1 MSRPRTSAIASSCLI
16 ANQPLGAEPRRGSDC
31 PLMSQHRMPSD
42 TLENRTPAFV
52 YNPRL
57 TTLSDRSWESLRT
70 RAEIAKAISALPPGK
85 RARAVEEGAR
95 RAKVSKATLYRDL
108 AKFNGTVGD
117 LIGLK
122 PGCPAGSTKLL
133 AEVREIV
140 RRHLEDSYLRKER
153 RSLQSV
159 VRKIREECA
168 ARALPAPAY
177 STVARAVTRLDQIM
191 VARRRGEDSKARSMI
206 LAPGSYDI
214 TTPMSVWQIDHT
226 KLDVIIVSEVNRIPI
241 GRAWVT
247 FIIDV
252 ASRMIAGFYLTLE
265 SPSRHTVAKALINAV
280 MPKEK
285 YLRSL
290 NVVGVWPIFGLP
302 RALHSDN
309 AAEFRPDGVYGRACE
324 NHFIKVILRQ
334 VGKPHHGGHIERLI
348 GSMMGRAKL
357 LPGATKSNPKERGS
371 YNSVKQARMSFRDV
385 ERWLA
390 EQVIDYHSARHS
402 TLGRPPLV
410 EWRELCRQQRIVCE
424 PPAHPDAFYRDFLPE
439 VSVKIGRRGFHWK
452 TLNYCGP
459 VVQQLVRS
467 GERSVTFKYDPSD
480 LSQVFVRLGEA
491 YHAVGLNYPGSPQI
505 TLWEVQCELAR
516 RRECKAGPSTSA
528 LTVAGI
534 LNARVEELDQPSRER
549 QSERLKLAGIS
560 LGKVASSSKAGAWG
574 EFFSSGG
581 RHD

>member
-1 MSRPRTSAIASSCLI
+1 
-16 ANQPLGAEPRRGSDC
+16 
-31 PLMSQHRMPSD
+31 MSQQQAPRDSLDSSH
-42 TLENRTPAFV
+42 PAFV

-57 TTLSDRSWESLRT
+57 ATLPDHSWESLRT
-70 RAEIAKAISALPPGK
+70 RAEIAKAISALPPSK

-108 AKFNGTVGD
+108 AKFKGTVGD
-117 LIGLK
+117 LIGLR
-122 PGCPAGSTKLL
+122 PGCAVGSTRLL
-133 AEVREIV
+133 AEVREII
-140 RRHLEDSYLRKER
+140 RRHLEESFLRKER

-159 VRKIREECA
+159 VKKIREECDS
-168 ARALPAPAY
+168 RALPPPSY
-177 STVARAVTRLDQIM
+177 STVARTVARLDQIM
-191 VARRRGEDSKARSMI
+191 VARRRGDEAKARSMV

-214 TTPMSVWQIDHT
+214 STPMDVWQIDHT
-226 KLDVIIVSEVNRIPI
+226 LLDVIIVSEVNRLPI

-280 MPKEK
+280 MPKEE

-290 NVVGVWPIFGLP
+290 NIVGDWPIYGLP

-324 NHFIKVILRQ
+324 NHFIEVILRPL
-334 VGKPHHGGHIERLI
+334 GKPHYGGHIERLI

-390 EQVIDYHSARHS
+390 EQVTDYHSTRHS
-402 TLGRPPLV
+402 TLGRSPLA
-410 EWRELCRQQRIVCE
+410 EWRELCHQHRIVCE
-424 PPAHPDAFYRDFLPE
+424 TPANPDAFYRDFLPE
-439 VSVKIGRRGFHWK
+439 VSAKIGRRGFNWK

-459 VVQQLVRS
+459 VIQQLVRS

-480 LSQVFVRLGEA
+480 LSHVFVRLDEA
-491 YHAVGLNYPGSPQI
+491 YHAVDLNHPGCPQI

-516 RRECKAGPSTSA
+516 RRQCKAGPSTSA

-534 LNARVEELDQPSRER
+534 LNARLEEVGQPSRER
-549 QSERLKLAGIS
+549 QSERLQLAGIS
-560 LGKVASSSKAGAWG
+560 LEKVASSSTAGAWG
-574 EFFSSGG
+574 AFFSGG
-581 RHD
+581 SRP